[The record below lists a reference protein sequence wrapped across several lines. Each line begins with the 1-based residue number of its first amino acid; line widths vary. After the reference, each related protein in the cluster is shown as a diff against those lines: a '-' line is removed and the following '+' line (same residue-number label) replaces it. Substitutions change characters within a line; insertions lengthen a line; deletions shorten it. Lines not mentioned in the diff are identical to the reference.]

1 MLQATIIRMSLDPP
15 DCCPCGSQKNPAGEL
30 VRERF
35 GKRLQ
40 FVRMET
46 IFDAESEIRGYMV
59 VVKP

>member
-1 MLQATIIRMSLDPP
+1 MSLDPP